1 MKLHGVYLSPY
12 AVINMMH
19 LQAKGVN
26 YELIFPNGGL
36 GSEEFGKVN
45 YMQRIPVLELSDG
58 AKIYESAVISEYIED
73 SQPGRSLLGNSDI
86 EAAKIRL
93 LARLAELYL
102 LNAFLP
108 IVGELTAGHKNSR
121 LIEHC
126 LNSTLRGLS
135 DIDETLKRTG
145 YKFNSSITLADCV
158 LVPAL
163 TVLSRVMPRVTN
175 DDMLENRPHLAAYW
189 DAVQENEFTAG
200 FIGKSRQAYKLRA
213 ETGEA
218 M

>member
-19 LQAKGVN
+19 LQAKGVD
-26 YELIFPNGGL
+26 YELTFPIGGL
-36 GSEEFGKVN
+36 GSEEFGKIN
-45 YMQRIPVLELSDG
+45 YMQRIPVLELPDG
-58 AKIYESAVISEYIED
+58 TKIYESAVISEYIEA
-73 SQPGRSLLGNSDI
+73 SQPGRSLLGSSDL
-86 EAAKIRL
+86 EAANIRL

-108 IVGELTAGHKNSR
+108 VVGEMTSGHKNSR
-121 LIEHC
+121 LTEHC
-126 LNSTLRGLS
+126 LKSTLRGLG
-135 DIDETLKRTG
+135 DIDETLNRTG
-145 YKFNSSITLADCV
+145 YTFNSPVTLADCV

-163 TVLSRVMPRVTN
+163 TVLSRVMPRVT
-175 DDMLENRPHLAAYW
+175 DSDIFEDRPHLAAYW
-189 DAVQENEFTAG
+189 DAVQKNDFTAG
-200 FIGKSRQAYKLRA
+200 FISKSRQAYKLRA

>member
-1 MKLHGVYLSPY
+1 MKLHGVYLSPF

-19 LQAKGVN
+19 LQAKGVD
-26 YELIFPNGGL
+26 YELVFPSGGL

-58 AKIYESAVISEYIED
+58 TKVYESAVISEYIED
-73 SQPGRSLLGNSDI
+73 SQPGRTLLGSSEI
-86 EAAKIRL
+86 EAANIRL

-108 IVGELTAGHKNSR
+108 VVGELTSGHKNSR
-121 LIEHC
+121 LTEHC
-126 LNSTLRGLS
+126 LKATLRGLS

-145 YKFNSSITLADCV
+145 YTFNSPITLADCV

-163 TVLSRVMPRVTN
+163 TVLSRVMPRVT
-175 DDMLENRPHLAAYW
+175 DADIWEGRPHLKTYW
-189 DAVQENEFTAG
+189 NAVQENEFTAG
-200 FIGKSRQAYKLRA
+200 FISKSIQAYKLRA